1 MKGQESTSRK
11 NKPIRDHTDFP
22 GANQDSL
29 NSADQNIHNKY
40 AESAKIRAFSA
51 SFFRQ

>member
-1 MKGQESTSRK
+1 MRGQESTSRK
-11 NKPIRDHTDFP
+11 NNPIRDHTDFA
-22 GANQDSL
+22 GANQNALS
-29 NSADQNIHNKY
+29 SADQNIHNKY